1 MSSSEIFVALLT
13 RQMRRAWDAGEDGQ
27 WVRKWVQ
34 WSKKEDQD
42 QRVNCDFTF
51 WLCGGFTAGFEA
63 IRGVSVRV
71 R

>member
-1 MSSSEIFVALLT
+1 
-13 RQMRRAWDAGEDGQ
+13 MRRAWDAGEDGQ